1 MASPQTQ
8 VNFGLPVGIPGEV
21 AYGVPAQAQSRIITS
36 SGQAQTFGFAFTE
49 VSAGVA
55 MVGGTGEFAGILF
68 EPKAYSNAGTSAGPL
83 TTNYSLPDGVLANL
97 GRYGAFFFA
106 AGAACNI
113 GDSIL
118 FSQTTGALSTQPR
131 NATFTGA
138 IATTTGI
145 LTVSAMGAGSPAL
158 DIGYP
163 LTGTGVA
170 AGTIITGFLSGTNG
184 GIGTYS
190 TNVTA
195 AVASTATLTTQAAVA
210 SGYTKI
216 RNAKVDYFGLTAAGV
231 AVAKIQGI

>member
-21 AYGVPAQAQSRIITS
+21 AYNVPVQAQTRIITS

-118 FSQTTGALSTQPR
+118 FSQATGALSTQPR
-131 NATFTGA
+131 SAAFTGA

-145 LTVSAMGAGSPAL
+145 LTVSAMGAGSPPL

-170 AGTIITGFLSGTNG
+170 AGTIRTGFLTGTNG

-190 TNVTA
+190 TNVIV
-195 AVASTATLTTQAAVA
+195 AVASTALATQAAVA